1 MLDQPVLR
9 LCQSFEQ
16 AAQPQQYCQG
26 FSLIRVEMEEL
37 KVLFQ
42 VFFERMMELDLICL
56 KKCKKQSTNM
66 YQLFLNGPT
75 AAAFRDTEQD

>member
-1 MLDQPVLR
+1 
-9 LCQSFEQ
+9 
-16 AAQPQQYCQG
+16 
-26 FSLIRVEMEEL
+26 MEEL